1 MSVYSGALR
10 LEIFGESH
18 GEEIGMTLAGIPAG
32 QKIDTVALQEFL
44 NRRAPGKAPY
54 ASARRESDIPV
65 FLSGLTDG
73 VTDGG
78 EIRAIIKNEDARP
91 QDYAPLRTTPRP
103 GHADYTAYMKNNGA
117 LSTGGGQ
124 FSGRMTAPLCV
135 AGGIC
140 AQLMAQRG
148 ISIISR
154 IAEIAGIPDEGALT
168 ESPAGK
174 SFPTVSEKRGEE
186 MLKAIESAKAA
197 GDSVGGVIE
206 CAVVNMPLGI
216 GGALFDGLEGRIASL
231 VFAVPAIKG
240 VEFGAGFSAARM
252 RGSENNDA
260 FAVENGRIVTET
272 NNCGGILGG
281 ISDGMPIVFR
291 AAVKPTPSIALL
303 QQSVNLETGERS
315 EIRVSG
321 RHDACIVPRCVPCIE
336 AAAAIAVYDAILKE
350 EA

>member
-18 GEEIGMTLAGIPAG
+18 GEHIGMTLAGIPAG
-32 QKIDTVALQEFL
+32 EKIDTDALQAFL

-54 ASARRESDIPV
+54 ATSRRESDIPV
-65 FLSGLTDG
+65 FVSGLADG

-78 EIRAIIKNEDARP
+78 EIRVMIKNEDARP
-91 QDYAPLRTTPRP
+91 RDYAPLRSVPRP
-103 GHADYTAYMKNNGA
+103 GHADYTAYMKNNGV

-140 AQLMAQRG
+140 AQLLAQRG

-154 IAEIAGIPDEGALT
+154 IAEIGGIPDEGALT
-168 ESPAGK
+168 ESTAGK
-174 SFPTVSEKRGEE
+174 SFPTVSEKSGEE
-186 MLKAIESAKAA
+186 MIKAIVHAKAA
-197 GDSVGGVIE
+197 GDSVGGIIE
-206 CAVVNMPLGI
+206 CAVINMPLGI

-231 VFAVPAIKG
+231 MFAVPAIKG
-240 VEFGAGFSAARM
+240 VEFGAGFNAARL

-260 FAVENGRIVTET
+260 FTLENGRVVTET

-281 ISDGMPIVFR
+281 ISDGMPIMFR
-291 AAVKPTPSIALL
+291 AAVKPTPSIALP
-303 QQSVNLETGERS
+303 QQSVNLETWERS
-315 EIRVSG
+315 EIRVNG
-321 RHDACIVPRCVPCIE
+321 RHDVCIVPRAVPCVE